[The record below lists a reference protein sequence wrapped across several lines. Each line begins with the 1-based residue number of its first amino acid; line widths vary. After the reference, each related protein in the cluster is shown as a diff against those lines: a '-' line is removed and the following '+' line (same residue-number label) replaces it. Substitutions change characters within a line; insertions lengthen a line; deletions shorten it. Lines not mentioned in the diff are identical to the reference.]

1 MRRAWWIGGA
11 VLLVVAAG
19 VGVAKVTGTGGA
31 VKPAKPPEPALEF
44 APREVV
50 RPQQVGMPL
59 RLEFS
64 GALVAPRSAV
74 LRAKTAGTL
83 LELTVGEGSRVRA
96 GQVLGRIDLSDVGS
110 RVAERAATVE
120 SARAQFLQAER
131 VHASNQRL
139 ADQQFISPNALDA
152 SKASLDAARAGLEAA
167 QAQLGTA
174 RLALRDGVLVAPIGG
189 LVAKRQALPGEKLAV
204 EQPVL
209 TLVDLSVLELAGSVG
224 THEVALLSPGQ
235 EVQLRVEGV
244 DAPVPGRIDRIAPA
258 AEPGTRAIGVTVV
271 VANPQERLRAGQY
284 AMATLVL
291 PDATPRL
298 TLPLAAIGGA
308 AGQAQVW
315 VIEGGALARRSITL
329 GRRDEVQGRV
339 EIVGG
344 LAPEAQVLA
353 ARFDGLREGRQAKVA
368 EGGGSAVASAAS
380 AASAAPLR

>member
-1 MRRAWWIGGA
+1 MRRAWWVGGA
-11 VLLVVAAG
+11 VVVLAVAAG
-19 VGVAKVTGTGGA
+19 LGVAKVGGIGSA
-31 VKPAKPPEPALEF
+31 APGKAPEPALEF
-44 APREVV
+44 TPREVV
-50 RPQQVGMPL
+50 RPLKAGMPL

-64 GALVAPRSAV
+64 GALVAPRTAV
-74 LRAKTAGTL
+74 LRAKTAGSL
-83 LELTVGEGSRVRA
+83 LELSVGEGSRVRA

-152 SKASLDAARAGLEAA
+152 SRAALDAARAGLEAA
-167 QAQLGTA
+167 QAQLATT
-174 RLALRDGVLVAPIGG
+174 RLGLRDGALVAPIGG
-189 LVAKRQALPGEKLAV
+189 LVAKRQALPGEKLAI

-224 THEVALLSPGQ
+224 THEVALLAPGQ
-235 EVQLRVEGV
+235 AVEVRVEGL
-244 DAPVPGRIDRIAPA
+244 DAPVAGRIDRIAPA

-284 AMATLVL
+284 AVARLVVA
-291 PDATPRL
+291 DETQRL
-298 TLPLAAIGGA
+298 TLPLAAVVGS

-315 VIEGGALARRSITL
+315 VIEGGVLAQRSVTL

-339 EIVGG
+339 EIVSG
-344 LAPEAQVLA
+344 LAPDAQVLA
-353 ARFDGLREGRQAKVA
+353 ARFDGLREGRQAAVVERA
-368 EGGGSAVASAAS
+368 AAVASAA
-380 AASAAPLR
+380 ASAPLR

>member
-1 MRRAWWIGGA
+1 MRRAWWLGGA
-11 VLLVVAAG
+11 VVLVVAAG
-19 VGVAKVTGTGGA
+19 VGVAKVTGKADAG
-31 VKPAKPPEPALEF
+31 KPGKPPEPALSF
-44 APREVV
+44 AAREVV
-50 RPQQVGMPL
+50 RPQMAGMPL

-83 LELTVGEGSRVRA
+83 LELSVGEGSRVRA

-152 SKASLDAARAGLEAA
+152 SRAALDAARAGLDAA
-167 QAQLGTA
+167 QAQHATA
-174 RLALRDGVLVAPIGG
+174 RLALRDGALVAPIAG

-224 THEVALLSPGQ
+224 THEVARLSPGQ
-235 EVQLRVEGV
+235 EVQLRVEGL
-244 DAPVPGRIDRIAPA
+244 DGTVPGRIDRIAPA

-271 VANPQERLRAGQY
+271 VANPKERLRAGQY
-284 AMATLVL
+284 AVASLVL

-298 TLPLAAIGGA
+298 TLPLAAVGGT

-315 VIEGGALARRSITL
+315 VIEGGALARRSVTL
-329 GRRDEVQGRV
+329 GRRDEAQGRV

-344 LAPEAQVLA
+344 LAPDAQVLA
-353 ARFDGLREGRQAKVA
+353 ARFDGLREGRQAAVA
-368 EGGGSAVASAAS
+368 ERAAPAVAS

>member
-1 MRRAWWIGGA
+1 MRRAWWLGGA

-19 VGVAKVTGTGGA
+19 VGVAKVAGKGGSA
-31 VKPAKPPEPALEF
+31 QQGKPPEPALEF

-50 RPQQVGMPL
+50 RPQTAGMPL

-83 LELTVGEGSRVRA
+83 LELSVGEGSRVRA

-152 SKASLDAARAGLEAA
+152 SRAALDAARAGLEAA

-174 RLALRDGVLVAPIGG
+174 RLALRDGALVAPIGG

-235 EVQLRVEGV
+235 DVQLRVEGL
-244 DAPVPGRIDRIAPA
+244 DGSVPGRIDRIAPA

-271 VANPQERLRAGQY
+271 VANPKERLRAGQY
-284 AMATLVL
+284 AVASLVL

-298 TLPLAAIGGA
+298 TLPLAAVGGA

-339 EIVGG
+339 EVVGG
-344 LAPEAQVLA
+344 LAPDAQVLA

-368 EGGGSAVASAAS
+368 EAAAPAVAS

>member
-1 MRRAWWIGGA
+1 MRRAWWLGGA

-19 VGVAKVTGTGGA
+19 VGVAKVAGKGGSA
-31 VKPAKPPEPALEF
+31 QQGKPPEPALEF

-50 RPQQVGMPL
+50 RPQTAGMPL

-83 LELTVGEGSRVRA
+83 LELSVGEGSRVRA

-152 SKASLDAARAGLEAA
+152 SRAALDAARAGLEAA

-174 RLALRDGVLVAPIGG
+174 RLALRDGALVAPIGG

-235 EVQLRVEGV
+235 DVQLRVEGL
-244 DAPVPGRIDRIAPA
+244 DGSVPGRIDRIAPA

-271 VANPQERLRAGQY
+271 VANPRERLRAGQY
-284 AMATLVL
+284 AVASLVL

-298 TLPLAAIGGA
+298 TLPLAAVGGA

-339 EIVGG
+339 EVVGG
-344 LAPEAQVLA
+344 LAPDAQVLA

-368 EGGGSAVASAAS
+368 EAAAPAVAS

>member
-1 MRRAWWIGGA
+1 MRRAWWLGGA
-11 VLLVVAAG
+11 VVLLVAAG
-19 VGVAKVTGTGGA
+19 LGVAAVGG
-31 VKPAKPPEPALEF
+31 KGDDQKGKPPEPALEF
-44 APREVV
+44 AAREVV
-50 RPQQVGMPL
+50 RPQTAGMPL
-59 RLEFS
+59 QLEFS

-83 LELTVGEGSRVRA
+83 IELTVAEGSRVRA

-152 SKASLDAARAGLEAA
+152 SRASLDAARAGLEAA

-174 RLALRDGVLVAPIGG
+174 RLALRDGALVAPIGG

-235 EVQLRVEGV
+235 EVQLRVEGL
-244 DAPVPGRIDRIAPA
+244 DAAVPGRIDRIAPA

-271 VANPQERLRAGQY
+271 VANPKERLRAGQY
-284 AMATLVL
+284 AVARLVL

-298 TLPLAAIGGA
+298 TLPLAAVSGA
-308 AGQAQVW
+308 AGQSQVW
-315 VIEGGALARRSITL
+315 VIEGGALARRSVTL
-329 GRRDEVQGRV
+329 GRRDEAQGRV

-344 LAPEAQVLA
+344 LAPDAQVLA

-368 EGGGSAVASAAS
+368 ESGGAAVASGAS
-380 AASAAPLR
+380 TAPLR